1 MRYLKEISVTERKK
15 RTRKYEDELEKPP
28 DSTAVCASNV
38 LAEVVQEDSISA
50 GDFEDQK
57 TF

>member
-50 GDFEDQK
+50 EDFEDQK